1 MDYKKNG
8 NYYTTEVNCLDGSTY
23 DEAVCTYFELDK
35 IIRKIPENPE
45 KDELVLKF
53 TVNNTNKEV
62 RIKLVE
68 LADLKVIKS
77 KLLSKSFWVKYGD
90 EGDFFSILSD
100 KLKELID
107 SDVYDY
113 EHKCLGWQKF
123 NDKWLFLYDS
133 KVIENNHVSTCV
145 RKTGNFVSGIESEY
159 DKLLGK
165 YVLNNKYMSLAYVL
179 GFTSVVN
186 ARISNLSDT
195 GVMFVGIS
203 GISSTGKSTALK
215 LIASIYGDPDLVKGT
230 LILKNASSEVGRENQ
245 KAGLFGIPILL
256 DDVNV
261 GFKGDISDYIYRIA
275 SGEARTVA
283 KPDGDVD
290 TSRMGFSG
298 LAISTSELSLYE
310 YSNKNSGIYARF
322 IDLNGIV
329 WTTDGTSA
337 TEIKKIISKNYGFKG
352 KRFGEF
358 IETYDDNQLI
368 KIHEEAVAKIRS
380 QLKVTDNYTDRV
392 LNQYG
397 SIIATLRLVNLCFN
411 LTINEDEI
419 IDILVNNEVELI
431 QKRNIAQSSYESVYE
446 YYITNKSSFVNC
458 SKREGYA
465 WEKSYKGV
473 AMYDGENNTRT
484 LLIPIKTL
492 KKILKEL
499 DYKQPEICIES
510 WLKKG
515 YLMHEKGRKDCS
527 NQALGRHY
535 KIIYH
540 INDFDSKNQTSESKE
555 VEDNDNNSN

>member
-1 MDYKKNG
+1 MGYKRNG
-8 NYYTTEVNCLDGSTY
+8 NYYAIEVNCLDGSTY
-23 DEAVCTYFELDK
+23 DEDICTYFELDK
-35 IIRKIPENPE
+35 IIKKIPENPE
-45 KDELVLKF
+45 RDELLIKF
-53 TVNNTNKEV
+53 HALDSDKEV
-62 RIKLVE
+62 RVKLSE
-68 LADLKVIKS
+68 LADKKTIIS
-77 KLLSKSFWVKYGD
+77 KLSTKN
-90 EGDFFSILSD
+90 FFIELLKDNTFFQILSD
-100 KLKELID
+100 KLKELIENCK
-107 SDVYDY
+107 YDY
-113 EHKCLGWQKF
+113 EHKCLGWQHI
-123 NDKWLFLYDS
+123 NNKWLFLYDS
-133 KVIENNHVSTCV
+133 KVIANNHVSTCI
-145 RKTGNFVSGIESEY
+145 RKTGNFVSGSEAEY
-159 DKLLGK
+159 DKFLIK
-165 YVLNNKYMSLAYVL
+165 YVLNNKYMSLAYIL

-203 GISSTGKSTALK
+203 GVSTTGKTTALK
-215 LIASIYGDPDLVKGT
+215 LIASIYGDPSTKGT
-230 LILKNASSEVGRENQ
+230 LIIKNATSEVGRENQ
-245 KAGLFGIPILL
+245 IAGLFGIPILL

-322 IDLNGIV
+322 IDLNGIH

-337 TEIKKIISKNYGFKG
+337 IEMKRITSKNYGFKG
-352 KRFGEF
+352 KKFGEF

-368 KIHEEAVAKIRS
+368 NIHEEVVEKIRS
-380 QLKVTDNYTDRV
+380 QLKITDNYTDRV

-419 IDILVNNEVELI
+419 IDILVKNEVELV
-431 QKRNIAQSSYESVYE
+431 QKRNITQSSYEAVYE

-492 KKILKEL
+492 KKILNEL

-510 WLKKG
+510 WLNKG

-535 KIIYH
+535 KIVYH
-540 INDFDSKNQTSESKE
+540 INDFDSKHQNPESKE

>member
-1 MDYKKNG
+1 MIYKKHN
-8 NYYTTEVNCLDGSTY
+8 NYYSIEVIDLDGKTY
-23 DEAVCTYFELDK
+23 FEDVCTYFELEK
-35 IIRKIPENPE
+35 IIMKIPENPE
-45 KDELVLKF
+45 KNELLIKF
-53 TVNNTNKEV
+53 HTLDSDKEV
-62 RIKLVE
+62 RIKLSE
-68 LADLKVIKS
+68 LADKKTILS
-77 KLLSKSFWVKYGD
+77 KLNANSFWIDPLKESTFYH
-90 EGDFFSILSD
+90 ILSD
-100 KLKELID
+100 KFKEFIENYK
-107 SDVYDY
+107 YDY
-113 EHKCLGWQKF
+113 EHKCLGWQKI

-133 KVIENNHVSTCV
+133 KVIGNNHVSTCI
-145 RKTGNFVSGIESEY
+145 RKTGNFVSGSETEY
-159 DKLLGK
+159 DKFLIK

-203 GISSTGKSTALK
+203 GVSTTGKTTALK
-215 LIASIYGDPDLVKGT
+215 LIASIYGDPSTKGT
-230 LILKNASSEVGRENQ
+230 LIIKNATSEVGRENQ
-245 KAGLFGIPILL
+245 IAGLFGIPILL

-298 LAISTSELSLYE
+298 LAISTSELSLYD

-322 IDLNGIV
+322 IDLNGIP

-337 TEIKKIISKNYGFKG
+337 IEMKRITSKNYGFKG
-352 KRFGEF
+352 KKFGEF

-368 KIHEEAVAKIRS
+368 NIHEEVVEKIRS
-380 QLKVTDNYTDRV
+380 QLKITDNYTDRV

-419 IDILVNNEVELI
+419 IDILVKNEVELV
-431 QKRNIAQSSYESVYE
+431 QKRNITQSSYEAVYE

-492 KKILKEL
+492 KKILNEL

-510 WLKKG
+510 WLNKG

-535 KIIYH
+535 KIVYH
-540 INDFDSKNQTSESKE
+540 INDFDSKDQNPESKE